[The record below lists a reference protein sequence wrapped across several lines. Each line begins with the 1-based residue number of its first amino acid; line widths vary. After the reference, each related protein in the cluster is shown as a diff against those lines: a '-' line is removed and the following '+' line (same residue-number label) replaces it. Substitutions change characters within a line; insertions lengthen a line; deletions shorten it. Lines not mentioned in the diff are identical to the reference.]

1 MKELE
6 GEKNWGAWCKTPKE
20 TIKNY
25 GTKKSKGTNKQT
37 KKPLV
42 SRKHLF
48 ECLIL
53 MIIRKKY
60 YSKGL
65 K

>member
-6 GEKNWGAWCKTPKE
+6 GEKNWGAWYKTPKE

-37 KKPLV
+37 EN
-42 SRKHLF
+42 KHWYL
-48 ECLIL
+48 ESICLSI
-53 MIIRKKY
+53 
-60 YSKGL
+60 
-65 K
+65 

>member
-1 MKELE
+1 MAL
-6 GEKNWGAWCKTPKE
+6 
-20 TIKNY
+20 
-25 GTKKSKGTNKQT
+25 KKAKGQTNKQ

-42 SRKHLF
+42 SRKYLF